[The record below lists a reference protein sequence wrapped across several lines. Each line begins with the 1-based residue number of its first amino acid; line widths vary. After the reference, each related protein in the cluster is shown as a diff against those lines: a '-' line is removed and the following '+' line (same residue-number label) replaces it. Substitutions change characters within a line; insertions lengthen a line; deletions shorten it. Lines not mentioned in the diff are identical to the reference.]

1 MFFNHAIFYLFYQ
14 VMQKFDIKT
23 YMVLDNDRNINFVYP
38 IHPSHNVIYQERL
51 ARRLEKLQQLHEKD
65 TFSEI
70 EPILKSCT

>member
-1 MFFNHAIFYLFYQ
+1 MKFYFLTYQ
-14 VMQKFDIKT
+14 M
-23 YMVLDNDRNINFVYP
+23 Y
-38 IHPSHNVIYQERL
+38 NVIYQERL

>member
-1 MFFNHAIFYLFYQ
+1 MDQQRLFSGDTKK
-14 VMQKFDIKT
+14 KFDIKT
-23 YMVLDNDRNINFVYP
+23 YTVLDNDRNINFIYP